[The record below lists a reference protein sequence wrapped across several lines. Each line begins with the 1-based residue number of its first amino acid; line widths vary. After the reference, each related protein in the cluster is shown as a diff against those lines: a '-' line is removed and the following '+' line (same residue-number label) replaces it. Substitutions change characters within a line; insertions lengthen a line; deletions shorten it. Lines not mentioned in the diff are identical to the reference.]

1 MSGGGLLVDLYVD
14 QQIISNAK
22 YRRLASP
29 ADVLRGSS
37 RNHSCIRAVNS
48 FPIVRKYQLESTCQK
63 QKHSYLSLYLT
74 KFHHTFTKIIRKLF
88 SIQGVNYFLRAVKKI
103 PGFFLTNAMP
113 TIKYRK
119 VTSTEKQS
127 YLSLQLTKFYHSF
140 SKMIL
145 KLFSI

>member
-1 MSGGGLLVDLYVD
+1 MEIIYDTRDRSLLRRRPLGFVTQSFLPH
-14 QQIISNAK
+14 
-22 YRRLASP
+22 RRL
-29 ADVLRGSS
+29 L
-37 RNHSCIRAVNS
+37 IRAVNS

-88 SIQGVNYFLRAVKKI
+88 SIQGVNYFLRAMKKI

-140 SKMIL
+140 TKMIL